1 MGWDMLLVCI
11 LKVVSIVLRN
21 LLFISVSVVKSMSNL
36 AGFQG
41 ILSSVLVNI
50 CILK

>member
-21 LLFISVSVVKSMSNL
+21 LLFISVSVDEEHV
-36 AGFQG
+36 
-41 ILSSVLVNI
+41 
-50 CILK
+50 